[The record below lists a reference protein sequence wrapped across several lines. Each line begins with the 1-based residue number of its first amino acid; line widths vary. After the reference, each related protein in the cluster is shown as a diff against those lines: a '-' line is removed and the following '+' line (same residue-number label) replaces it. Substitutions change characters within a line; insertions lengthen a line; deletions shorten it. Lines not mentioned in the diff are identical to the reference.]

1 MFLHI
6 KWLFP
11 NGRCWIG
18 HCKCNPHYRHDYWCC
33 HNGWTDQSKWEY
45 YQLQWGKYP
54 GGKMM
59 SSLNSNWKLKE
70 CSKLGKQYMLETSN
84 SFDAAIVT
92 AMCITAVLNKEND
105 IFQGKSFKGAI
116 FTHIIKTGE
125 TKVIPISP
133 GGTLDQN
140 YDKGIGQALRKTFDI
155 GNLRDKSEKETYRKG
170 RGSFMVFCGGNLQNF
185 FWPIKVRIQ

>member
-1 MFLHI
+1 
-6 KWLFP
+6 
-11 NGRCWIG
+11 
-18 HCKCNPHYRHDYWCC
+18 
-33 HNGWTDQSKWEY
+33 
-45 YQLQWGKYP
+45 
-54 GGKMM
+54 
-59 SSLNSNWKLKE
+59 
-70 CSKLGKQYMLETSN
+70 MLETSN

-170 RGSFMVFCGGNLQNF
+170 RGSFMVFCEGNLQNF
-185 FWPIKVRIQ
+185 F

>member
-1 MFLHI
+1 
-6 KWLFP
+6 
-11 NGRCWIG
+11 
-18 HCKCNPHYRHDYWCC
+18 
-33 HNGWTDQSKWEY
+33 
-45 YQLQWGKYP
+45 
-54 GGKMM
+54 
-59 SSLNSNWKLKE
+59 
-70 CSKLGKQYMLETSN
+70 MLETSN

-92 AMCITAVLNKEND
+92 AMCITAVLNKEKELN
-105 IFQGKSFKGAI
+105 SFKGVI

-185 FWPIKVRIQ
+185 F